1 MRLENISLRLRPRAT
16 YEATDLGVRLVQ
28 RNAGPVYRAWFAI
41 VVPLMLLL
49 LPLQTIAPW
58 LPAVL
63 IWWLKPLYD
72 RLVLFVLSRSV
83 FGEPTSVAD
92 VTAAWRIWCG
102 SGIVGSL
109 TWRRLEFTRAFSL
122 PIYLLERLPGKP
134 RRARAKVLQRN
145 TRSVAVLTQV
155 AYLHIDAAINFSLI
169 ALVFLLLPAHANIPM
184 WSWMIGQ
191 EVPLAWTVMTGLV
204 YIAALTLIEPLYVAA
219 GFALYLNRR
228 IELEAWDIEVSLRR
242 AADAAASGRRQS
254 LVEGSAA

>member
-92 VTAAWRIWCG
+92 VTAAWRICRR
-102 SGIVGSL
+102 SPKSSTVL
-109 TWRRLEFTRAFSL
+109 FPRTRPTTTWPRKTSTSSTR
-122 PIYLLERLPGKP
+122 KTTTT
-134 RRARAKVLQRN
+134 ARA
-145 TRSVAVLTQV
+145 
-155 AYLHIDAAINFSLI
+155 AA
-169 ALVFLLLPAHANIPM
+169 
-184 WSWMIGQ
+184 
-191 EVPLAWTVMTGLV
+191 
-204 YIAALTLIEPLYVAA
+204 
-219 GFALYLNRR
+219 RR
-228 IELEAWDIEVSLRR
+228 
-242 AADAAASGRRQS
+242 
-254 LVEGSAA
+254 